1 MPVVEIK
8 ANNGEAIENKL
19 IRGKIEGR
27 KTDENGTGLEG
38 AVIGLFRDCLL
49 YTSAYKM
56 RLEAMKRQGQRNDLT
71 CATPLHKSGT
81 VSYTHLDVY
90 KRQAVSRH

>member
-49 YTSAYKM
+49 YTS
-56 RLEAMKRQGQRNDLT
+56 R
-71 CATPLHKSGT
+71 
-81 VSYTHLDVY
+81 
-90 KRQAVSRH
+90 